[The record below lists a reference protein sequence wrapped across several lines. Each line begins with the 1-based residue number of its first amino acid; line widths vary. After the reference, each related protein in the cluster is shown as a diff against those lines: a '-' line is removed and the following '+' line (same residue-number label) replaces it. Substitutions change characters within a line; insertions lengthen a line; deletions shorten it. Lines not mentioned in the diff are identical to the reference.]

1 MPNPVNNI
9 NVSLVNGQ
17 LNVDDHGGIG
27 VNANAEATIITWHLT
42 GVLTQGNF
50 QPVPPPPD
58 VANPGFAWVQAPPT
72 GYFDPPS
79 VGNNGNSLSITDHHH
94 GSGTDGTWTYQ
105 LRVLYQGTIY
115 CTTTSAGTT
124 STVNNPIIINR

>member
-17 LNVDDHGGIG
+17 LDVEDHGGIG
-27 VNANAEATIITWHLT
+27 VNANADATIITWHLT

-50 QPVPPPPD
+50 QPVTPPG
-58 VANPGFAWVQAPPT
+58 VASPGFAWVQAPPP
-72 GYFDPPS
+72 GYVGPPS
-79 VGNNGNSLSITDHHH
+79 VGNNGNSLSITDNHVNSSSEGHWIYKLH
-94 GSGTDGTWTYQ
+94 
-105 LRVLYQGTIY
+105 VLYQGAIY
-115 CTTTSAGTT
+115 CTTTGSGTT